1 MTDLVIKTL
10 DSLNAEYEIID
21 CDPDLADTVQFCD
34 RYGYRLDESANAIL
48 VVGKADPR
56 RYAMC
61 LVLANT
67 QIDVNRVVRKK
78 FGVKKASFASP
89 EETIQMTGM
98 VLGGVTPLG
107 LPPTLPVWIDSR
119 IMDCA
124 RVIVGGGS
132 RDRKVYLDPRGLEA
146 LPSAEVIEN
155 LAKQRPES
163 T

>member
-10 DSLNAEYEIID
+10 DGLNAEYEIID

-34 RYGYRLDESANAIL
+34 SYGYRLDESANAIL

-78 FGVKKASFASP
+78 FEVKKASFASP

-132 RDRKVYLDPRGLEA
+132 RDRKVYLDPRGLKA
-146 LPSAEVIEN
+146 LPSTEIIEN
-155 LAKQRPES
+155 LAMERS
-163 T
+163 AGT

>member
-10 DSLNAEYEIID
+10 DGLNAEYEIID
-21 CDPDLADTVQFCD
+21 CDPDLADTARFCD

-78 FGVKKASFASP
+78 FEVKKASFASP

>member
-10 DSLNAEYEIID
+10 DGLNAEYEIID
-21 CDPDLADTVQFCD
+21 CDPDLADTARFCD
-34 RYGYRLDESANAIL
+34 SYGYRLDESANAIL

-78 FGVKKASFASP
+78 FEVKKASFASP